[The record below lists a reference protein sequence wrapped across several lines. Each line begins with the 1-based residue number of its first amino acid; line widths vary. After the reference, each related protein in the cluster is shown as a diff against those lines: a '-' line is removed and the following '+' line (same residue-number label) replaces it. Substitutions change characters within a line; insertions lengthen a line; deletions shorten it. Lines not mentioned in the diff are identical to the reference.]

1 MHMALHWKN
10 KWGIFRIKGDA
21 PAEVRF
27 GEQANTDGSGMAV
40 SSSRTAIVRL
50 HTDTGG
56 ATTTGNLRGFLSR
69 MLIGTAQTAMGTL
82 SSICGQ
88 VKAVANVTGSWASG
102 VWGYFESS
110 GTLTLTPGNAVCGV
124 RATVDVPSGGTIASG
139 KIAAALVCDSI
150 DLGGTHTG
158 IAAHIYARD
167 AAAGAFDGLLALDA
181 SSEVLTTEK
190 TGGTPAYIKVYIGG
204 VLYTIK
210 ADTTA

>member
-1 MHMALHWKN
+1 MGIEWKH
-10 KWGIFRIKGDA
+10 KWGTIRIGGSSG
-21 PAEVRF
+21 EIRV
-27 GEQANTDGSGMAV
+27 GEQANTDGSGLAV
-40 SSSRTAIVRL
+40 SSTRTALIRV
-50 HTDTGG
+50 HADTGG
-56 ATTTGNLRGFLSR
+56 ATTTGNIRGFLTR
-69 MLIGTAQTAMGTL
+69 LLIGTAQTAMGTL
-82 SSICGQ
+82 SAICGQ
-88 VKAVANVTGSWASG
+88 VKAVASVTGDYVAG

-139 KIAAALVCDSI
+139 KIAAALVTDSV

-167 AAAGAFDGLLALDA
+167 AATGAFDGLLALDA
-181 SSEVLTTEK
+181 GSEVLTTEK
-190 TGGTPAYIKVYIGG
+190 TGGTPVYIKVYIGG